1 MCLRKKLL
9 EFQVL
14 LTFAFPSSLF
24 SPGVQR
30 RVSERQSVLSFIH
43 NTQEQL
49 KSDQIDAFNN
59 NKSHL
64 YL

>member
-1 MCLRKKLL
+1 MF
-9 EFQVL
+9 EEEVVGVSGF
-14 LTFAFPSSLF
+14 TAFPSSLF

-64 YL
+64 YF